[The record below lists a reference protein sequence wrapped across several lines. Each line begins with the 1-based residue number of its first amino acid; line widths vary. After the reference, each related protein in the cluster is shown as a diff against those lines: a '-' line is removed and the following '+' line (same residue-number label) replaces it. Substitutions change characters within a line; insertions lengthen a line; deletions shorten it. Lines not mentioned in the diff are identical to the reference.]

1 MTDKAEDRIVEMTFK
16 FIDGNTEEFA
26 EWLQKIGAT
35 IKRRSEDEIIF
46 DGPSGVGTGLFKGID
61 PINAA
66 VCVAFAV
73 AGVFWPFVF
82 PNLLKKVEKEWKE
95 RLKQRR
101 RT

>member
-1 MTDKAEDRIVEMTFK
+1 MIGALEDRIVEMTFT
-16 FIDGNTEEFA
+16 FVDGDMDAFA

-66 VCVAFAV
+66 VCIGFAV
-73 AGVFWPFVF
+73 AGPLWPFVF
-82 PNLLKKVEKEWKE
+82 PNLIKKVEAKWKE
-95 RLKQRR
+95 RR
-101 RT
+101 

>member
-1 MTDKAEDRIVEMTFK
+1 MIGALEDRIVEMTFT
-16 FIDGNTEEFA
+16 FVDGDMDAFV

-46 DGPSGVGTGLFKGID
+46 DGPSGVGTGLFKGVD

-66 VCVAFAV
+66 VCIGFAV

-82 PNLLKKVEKEWKE
+82 PNLLKKVEAKWKE
-95 RLKQRR
+95 RRR
-101 RT
+101 A